1 MMFFFESFELPDNV
15 FLILRDL
22 IHERTGLYYE
32 QKKREILADR
42 LSSRL
47 LEHNLTSFLDY
58 YYLLKYDAGADEE
71 WRQLFDV
78 LTVPET
84 FFWREYDQISTLV
97 KILIPEALA
106 QNSSSYGAPPLK
118 IWSAACSTGEEP
130 ISLAISLY
138 EAGLLPQHSIRIY
151 ASDASSQAIS
161 KARQGIYQE
170 RSFRNLPAIL
180 KTKYFKPEGKG
191 WRVMPEIHDQIHW
204 FVANLRTPSE
214 TYPMMKSN
222 FIFCRNVFIYFSEA
236 AIRETVVK
244 FFEMMPTPG
253 YLFLSS
259 SESLLKLNTGFE
271 LKQIGGS
278 FVYVK
283 S

>member
-1 MMFFFESFELPDNV
+1 MFFSASFELPDNV

-32 QKKREILADR
+32 KKKREILADR
-42 LSSRL
+42 LSARL
-47 LEHNLTSFLDY
+47 VEHNLTSFLDY
-58 YYLLKYDAGADEE
+58 YYLLKYDTKADEE

-84 FFWREYDQISTLV
+84 FFWREYDQIATLV
-97 KILIPEALA
+97 KILIPQALA
-106 QNSSSYGAPPLK
+106 ETSQGYGAHPLK

-130 ISLAISLY
+130 ITLVISLY

-151 ASDASSQAIS
+151 ASDASAKAIS

-180 KTKYFKPEGKG
+180 KTKYFRPEGKG
-191 WRVMPEIHDQIHW
+191 WRVVPEIHDHIHW

-214 TYPMMKSN
+214 TYPMIRSN
-222 FIFCRNVFIYFSEA
+222 FIFCRNVFIYFSDA
-236 AIRETVVK
+236 SIRETVLK
-244 FFEMMPTPG
+244 FFEMMPSPG

-271 LKQIGGS
+271 LKQIGGA
-278 FVYVK
+278 FIYVK